1 MRGWTTLALLALG
14 ACTTQTMERDAMG
27 IYKSDDAPAAE
38 RRREAAPEP
47 EAQPEAP
54 RGTVITIPADA
65 ANAQTQFINRPSTI
79 FADAVEVDLSR
90 EPYLALAS
98 FTIARDAVSRQDR
111 EDPDRGV
118 LSITLERVAGSA
130 VTKDSVPTV
139 RLGDGLRI
147 VGVDRIVLRF
157 WSQQSAE
164 RPVWFHAAGAGRSA
178 LFNVEGEP
186 PQAWRGKSIDVRS
199 EIHKVGG
206 AYRFDWAA
214 EAKP

>member
-1 MRGWTTLALLALG
+1 MRVWLAVPLLALG
-14 ACTTQTMERDAMG
+14 ACTSETMERDAMG
-27 IYKSDDAPAAE
+27 IYKSDDSSSS
-38 RRREAAPEP
+38 RRRDAEPQP
-47 EAQPEAP
+47 EAPPEAP
-54 RGTVITIPADA
+54 RGTVITIPAEA
-65 ANAQTQFINRPSTI
+65 HNAQAEFIDRPSTI

-111 EDPDRGV
+111 EEPDRGV

-139 RLGDGLRI
+139 RFGDGLRI

-164 RPVWFHAAGAGRSA
+164 RPVWFHAAGAGKSA
-178 LFNVEGEP
+178 FFNVDGQP

-199 EIHKVGG
+199 EIHKVGST
-206 AYRFDWAA
+206 YRFDSSA